1 VPVPDYT
8 DQMKMNKNLGAW
20 LLRIAGIVLALFGVD
35 YMLAAFHWPTLLS
48 WLPPYDAGDLSI
60 GLLSLVLACVGWF
73 VAAWIISRPEP
84 TYDYEGICKT
94 RIEDWHRDMDGNA
107 EEGSLTRM
115 KQKIDLEIALAEF
128 KIKSRQADHASVL
141 TWLAPILP
149 FLGAIF
155 GGVIGGMVKPAPGGG
170 KQPGG

>member
-60 GLLSLVLACVGWF
+60 GLLSLVLACRLVRCSLDNLQ
-73 VAAWIISRPEP
+73 ARAYLRL
-84 TYDYEGICKT
+84 
-94 RIEDWHRDMDGNA
+94 RGN
-107 EEGSLTRM
+107 L
-115 KQKIDLEIALAEF
+115 
-128 KIKSRQADHASVL
+128 
-141 TWLAPILP
+141 
-149 FLGAIF
+149 
-155 GGVIGGMVKPAPGGG
+155 
-170 KQPGG
+170 